1 MLPKNH
7 VAAWM
12 QQPSINYPTT
22 KCGGRGGERRGRYN
36 KTIKVQR
43 GGWRSKKLS
52 KSEGG
57 IGGLRTFPTWRRGFE
72 VQEESSK

>member
-7 VAAWM
+7 VPAQL
-12 QQPSINYPTT
+12 QQPSTNYLAT
-22 KCGGRGGERRGRYN
+22 KCGGRGEGRGRYN

-43 GGWRSKKLS
+43 RGWRSKKLS

-57 IGGLRTFPTWRRGFE
+57 IGGLRTFPTWRGGFE
-72 VQEESSK
+72 VQEESNK